1 MSIRGASPE
10 MTFSSLVSA
19 TNMVGVGD
27 SKKRK
32 RIAGRAK
39 RKAVA
44 LADYTKEFLRP
55 KKKRKT
61 IEQNV
66 QE

>member
-1 MSIRGASPE
+1 
-10 MTFSSLVSA
+10 
-19 TNMVGVGD
+19 MVGVGD